1 MQESIKIR
9 ELLKF
14 FVEGALLINE
24 VAFNLVTRPF
34 IINDFTA
41 T

>member
-1 MQESIKIR
+1 MQKSIKIR

-24 VAFNLVTRPF
+24 VAFNLVTRQF
-34 IINDFTA
+34 IFHNL
-41 T
+41 